1 MPEDISSIKES
12 KEMKLNDYND
22 FIQSRDENEISDYYD
37 NFYN

>member
-12 KEMKLNDYND
+12 KEMILNDNID
-22 FIQSRDENEISDYYD
+22 FTKSKNENELEDYYD